1 MIEMY
6 DLIFEKY
13 KYFIEQNS
21 IYSPR
26 VVKYYTNTS
35 TYFPIISLTLS
46 NDTHTDNATIDK
58 IEYYDEHYYTIDI
71 YTQNKT
77 RGANIV
83 TASQVINDELTKLTI
98 QFFDQL
104 NMRRTLC
111 RPTPNLDKS
120 VLRKTIQY
128 QCLVGNARKNIIR
141 R

>member
-21 IYSPR
+21 IYQPR

>member
-1 MIEMY
+1 MIDIYNE
-6 DLIFEKY
+6 IFEKY
-13 KYFIEQNS
+13 KSFIEENS
-21 IYSPR
+21 EYSPR

-35 TYFPIISLTLS
+35 THFPIISFILS
-46 NDTHTDNATIDK
+46 NDVNTDNATIDK

-77 RGANIV
+77 KGANIV
-83 TASQVINDELTKLTI
+83 TASQVINDELTRLTI
-98 QFFDQL
+98 QFFDNL
-104 NMRRTLC
+104 NMKRTLC
-111 RPTPNLDKS
+111 RPTPNIDKS

>member
-1 MIEMY
+1 MIEIY
-6 DLIFEKY
+6 DEIFEEY
-13 KYFIEQNS
+13 KSFIEQNS
-21 IYSPR
+21 QYEPR

-35 TYFPIISLTLS
+35 THFPIISFILS
-46 NDTHTDNATIDK
+46 NDVNTDNATIDK

-77 RGANIV
+77 KGANIV
-83 TASQVINDELTKLTI
+83 TASQVINDELSRLTM
-98 QFFDQL
+98 QFFDNL
-104 NMRRTLC
+104 NMKRTLC

-128 QCLVGNARKNIIR
+128 QCLVGNVRKNIIR